1 MNKIKI
7 HENKLKNSE
16 ISFITGAGGTTHT
29 VNGKIE
35 LEIKI
40 GGLKFRQ
47 IFYVIQ
53 DLCHPL
59 ILGTDFMKK
68 QKACI
73 DWGTKTLYLQEFS
86 TYVNIINVSNG
97 LARVSKTITVQPNG
111 FANIPIKLSRT
122 QKNHTDGQYTKA
134 ARNRKVSCN

>member
-73 DWGTKTLYLQEFS
+73 DWGTKALYLQEFS

-97 LARVSKTITVQPNG
+97 LARVSKAITVQPNE
-111 FANIPIKLSRT
+111 
-122 QKNHTDGQYTKA
+122 
-134 ARNRKVSCN
+134 